1 MRKRGQFL
9 LIAALIIAVIVFG
22 IGTIF
27 VSTKTSKEDITL
39 FDLSDEISFEGG
51 KVVDNGIFTGGD
63 IQENVLQLSLI
74 YKNLNPNSDIIILY
88 GNRTLVNLIIFEDE
102 DEGEINSNFGGN
114 TINLVTVPA
123 AYEPDITQIIPT
135 NNMVTLTLLNS
146 TYEFD
151 VREGQNLYLIVIR
164 ERGGE
169 TFVAQG

>member
-1 MRKRGQFL
+1 MKKRGQFL

-27 VSTKTSKEDITL
+27 ISTKTSKEDITL

-63 IQENVLQLSLI
+63 IGKNIENLSLI
-74 YKNLNPNSDIIILY
+74 YKELNPNSDILILY
-88 GNRTLVNLIIFEDE
+88 GNRTLVNQITFEDDDSGVITVNPGAGADSDVHTSTTHE
-102 DEGEINSNFGGN
+102 PNSM
-114 TINLVTVPA
+114 A
-123 AYEPDITQIIPT
+123 IIPE
-135 NNMVTLTLLNS
+135 NNMVTVMLGNS

-151 VREGQNLYLIVIR
+151 LREGQNLYLIVVR

-169 TFVAQG
+169 IFVAQG